1 MTKRIFNFSAG
12 PAVLPE
18 EVVARVRDN
27 LLCYKDSG
35 LGVMEMSH
43 RGAEFTEIITKA
55 EKSLRSLLEISD
67 DYAVVFTTGGAS
79 QQFSMVPMNL
89 LKKGT
94 TAEYILTGA
103 WSKKAAAEAKKFG
116 EVSIAADG
124 SGDNFTSIPEQLQLV
139 DSSAYVHFTSNNTIF
154 GTQFHKEPDI
164 DDRVL
169 VCDASSDFLHRKIDI
184 SKYGIVYA
192 GAQKN
197 IGPAGVTLVIIRK
210 DLLERAND
218 SLPVMMDYRTYVEN
232 NSLYNTPPTFPIYVV
247 SEVLQWLESL
257 GGLDAIYERNT
268 QKAGLLYSAI
278 EASSFYRAVVAEK
291 DRSLMNV
298 TFRLP
303 SEELEKKFIQ
313 SATAQGLSGLKGHR
327 SVGGIRASIYNAFP
341 VAGVEALTEFMS
353 AFEKAEA

>member
-1 MTKRIFNFSAG
+1 VTERIFNFSAG

-18 EVVARVRDN
+18 EVVRKVQEN
-27 LLCYKDSG
+27 LYCYKDSG

-43 RGAEFTEIITKA
+43 RGAEFTEIIEGV
-55 EKSLRSLLEISD
+55 EKDLRSLLDISD
-67 DYAVVFTTGGAS
+67 DYAVVFSTGGAT
-79 QQFSMVPMNL
+79 QQFSMVPMNIL
-89 LKKGT
+89 QKGS

-103 WSKKAAAEAKKFG
+103 WAKKAAAEAKKFG

-124 SGDNFTSIPEQLQLV
+124 SADNFSSIPKELSLV
-139 DSSAYVHFTSNNTIF
+139 EKSSYVHFTSNNTIF
-154 GTQFHKEPDI
+154 GTQYHAEPEVG
-164 DDRVL
+164 DRVL

-184 SKYGIVYA
+184 NKYGIVYA

-210 DLLERAND
+210 DLLERIPAG
-218 SLPVMMDYRTYVEN
+218 LPVMLDYRTLVEN
-232 NSLYNTPPTFPIYVV
+232 NSLYNTPPTFPIYVI

-257 GGLDAIYERNT
+257 GGLDAIYERNKN
-268 QKAGLLYSAI
+268 KASLLYSAI
-278 EASSFYRAVVAEK
+278 DAGEFYRAVVGEE

-303 SEELEKKFIQ
+303 SEELEKKFIEK
-313 SATAQGLSGLKGHR
+313 ATTNGLSGLKGHR

-341 VAGVEALTEFMS
+341 TEGVQALIDFM
-353 AFEKAEA
+353 AEFEKTEG